1 MKQSEFTALDKL
13 ADEVDEKAEEWLQSE
28 ALSELRAAL
37 EKAAASLPEGYQ
49 VTLDIKLNVF
59 DEQRERTIELLSHG
73 LCFSLGIQAFEASG
87 TSSPH
92 RYVVDGELC
101 ELPHDYC
108 PHCWA
113 EWVMKLER
121 PTCPT
126 CGYEMGNQVKLL
138 LDNDL
143 CPFCEDGEITLV
155 NPQCQKCDY
164 EVNPEFIAWG

>member
-13 ADEVDEKAEEWLQSE
+13 VDEADEKAEEWLQSE

-37 EKAAASLPEGYQ
+37 EKAVALFPDEYQ
-49 VTLDIKLNVF
+49 VSLDVKLNVF
-59 DEQRERTIELLSHG
+59 DGQRERSIELLSHG
-73 LCFSLGIQAFEASG
+73 LCFSPGIQTFEASG

-92 RYVVDGELC
+92 RYIVDGELC
-101 ELPHDYC
+101 ELPHEYC

-113 EWVMKLER
+113 DWVMKLER
-121 PTCPT
+121 PVCPS

-143 CPFCEDGEITLV
+143 CPFCEDGEITLA
-155 NPQCQKCDY
+155 NPQCQKCGY
-164 EVNPEFIAWG
+164 EVNPAFIAWG